1 VTTFTAEALADRW
14 TPPRSTLISYSIA
27 FVALVIAIAV
37 RFLLDPWMGDSLP
50 LVTLFGAIAIAVW
63 VGGYRPAI
71 VAAAAGYLA
80 CNYFFIP
87 PRGTLLVITSATAVG
102 AAAYVLTSAIIIAF
116 GEALRRSRRRADRE
130 REMLRVTL
138 ASMGDA
144 VITTDDAGRVTSL
157 NEAAETLTGWSSA
170 DAAGRHVGAIF
181 KIIHEDTRA
190 PAPDPVAQALRDVD
204 ATSLV
209 GHAVLVAKDGSE
221 RPIDDSAAPIRDR
234 DGNVI
239 GCALIFRDIAER
251 RRSEQALSRSEQE
264 FRDFFDNAT
273 IGLHWVGPDGVILR
287 VNQAELD
294 MLGYTRDE
302 LVGRNIAEFHVDE
315 AAIDDLLAR
324 LRSGEAVHDEPAR
337 LRCKD
342 GSFRDVMISSSALFE
357 DGQFVHTRCFTVD
370 VTERIRAERELRAGA
385 EELRQNEADAHL
397 LQRLSAELVR
407 QDDEQ
412 ALYDQIVDAASAIMR
427 SQFSSFQ
434 RLEISEEGREELLLL
449 AFRGFTAEAAE
460 GWRRL
465 GDDADTTCGRALRL
479 RQRVVSADVSH
490 DPEMA
495 GTATLQAY
503 LDTGILS
510 VQSTPLFSR
519 SGRLVGMIS
528 THWNRPHEPSDRD
541 FRNFDILARQ
551 AADLMER
558 KQAADRERELVR
570 KTLAATAKFESVFN
584 QSGIFAGVMD
594 LSGYL
599 REINDLAVDFCGYTR
614 AEVLH
619 LPFWK
624 TPWWRH
630 SEAMQARIRVAT
642 KEAAAGRI
650 FREVLQYWDAAGNER
665 QVDFAIFPIRDAGG
679 AVIFLHPTGIDITDQ
694 RRAEDALLDA
704 DRRKDEFLATL
715 AHELRNPLAPIRNA
729 LQVLQ
734 IAGND
739 PATLEQARSMMERQL
754 GQMVR
759 LIDDLLDVSRI
770 SRGKLPLKLERVELA
785 SIIRQAIETCQPVAE
800 SSGHDITVTMPMQ
813 PVYVLADPIRLA
825 QVFSNLLNNACKFT
839 DPSGRIVVTAEVD
852 GGDLVA
858 SVRDNGIGIPRE
870 KLGGIFDMFV
880 QVDQSLERSNGGLGL
895 GLTLVKRLVEL
906 HDGTIEARS
915 EGAGYGSEFILRLP
929 IVIAKPL
936 STQTTELAPHP
947 AGGRRVLIV
956 DDNRD
961 SAESL
966 AMLMKL
972 TGNET
977 YTANDGQSALI
988 AADELRPDLML
999 LDIGLPMMN
1008 GYEVCR
1014 LIREESWGQKIVIIA
1029 LTGWGQEEDKRR
1041 SGEAGFDGHLV
1052 KPVDPTA
1059 LEGVL
1064 ADLTAQREQRVEES
1078 PSSAP

>member
-1 VTTFTAEALADRW
+1 LSARAPADLW
-14 TPPRSTLISYSIA
+14 TPPRSPAVAYSITFA
-27 FVALVIAIAV
+27 ALAIAIAA

-50 LVTLFGAIAIAVW
+50 LVTVFGATAVAVW

-71 VAAAAGYLA
+71 AVAVVGYLI

-87 PRGTLLVITSATAVG
+87 PRGTFVLTPEMAVG
-102 AAAYVLTSAIIIAF
+102 AFAYAVTSAIIIAF
-116 GEALRRSRRRADRE
+116 GEGLRRATRRADHE
-130 REMLRVTL
+130 REMLRVTF

-144 VITTDDAGRVTSL
+144 VITTDEAGRVTSL
-157 NEAAETLTGWSSA
+157 NEIAEALTGWSTG
-170 DAAGRHVGAIF
+170 DAAGRELSSIF
-181 KIIHEDTRA
+181 KVIDGETRI
-190 PAPDPVAQALRDVD
+190 PAANPADRALQDGVATAL
-204 ATSLV
+204 AS
-209 GHAVLVAKDGSE
+209 HAVLVAKDGAQ

-239 GCALIFRDIAER
+239 GCVLIFRDITDR
-251 RRSEQALSRSEQE
+251 RRSEHELQRSEQDL
-264 FRDFFDNAT
+264 RDFFDNAT
-273 IGLHWVGPDGVILR
+273 VGLHWVGPEGVILR

-294 MLGYTRDE
+294 LLGYARDE
-302 LVGRNIAEFHVDE
+302 FVGKNIAEFHVDE
-315 AAIDDLLAR
+315 ATIESFLAR
-324 LRSGEAVHDEPAR
+324 LRSGEALHDEPAR

-342 GSFRDVMISSSALFE
+342 GSFRDVLISSSGLFE
-357 DGQFVHTRCFTVD
+357 GGRFVHTRCVMID
-370 VTERIRAERELRAGA
+370 VTERLRVERELK
-385 EELRQNEADAHL
+385 QNEADARL
-397 LQRLSAELVR
+397 LQTLSAELVR

-412 ALYDQIVDAASAIMR
+412 ALYDKIVEAASAIMR
-427 SQFSSFQ
+427 SQFASFQ
-434 RLEISEEGREELLLL
+434 RLERATDGSEQLLLL
-449 AFRGFTAEAAE
+449 AFRGFTPEAAAE
-460 GWRRL
+460 WRRL
-465 GDDADTTCGRALRL
+465 GAEATTTCARAMKTRS
-479 RQRVVSADVSH
+479 RVVSANVAA

-495 GTATLQAY
+495 GTATLTTY
-503 LDTGILS
+503 LNTGIAS

-519 SGRLVGMIS
+519 TGRLVGMIS
-528 THWNRPHEPSDRD
+528 THWSEPHQPSDRD
-541 FRNFDILARQ
+541 FLNFDIVARQ

-558 KQAADRERELVR
+558 KHAEDRERELLG
-570 KTLAATAKFESVFN
+570 KTIAATAKFESVFN

-614 AEVLH
+614 DEVLNR
-619 LPFWK
+619 PFWE
-624 TPWWRH
+624 TPWWRG
-630 SEAMQARIRVAT
+630 STQMQARIRVAT
-642 KEAAAGRI
+642 KEAAAGNI
-650 FREVLQYWDAAGNER
+650 FREMLQYWDAAGNER
-665 QVDFAIFPIRDAGG
+665 QMDFAMFPIRDAGG
-679 AVIFLHPTGIDITDQ
+679 TVIFLHPTGIDITEQ
-694 RRAEDALLDA
+694 RRAEDALIDA

-734 IAGND
+734 LAGND

-785 SIIRQAIETCQPVAE
+785 SIIRQAIETCRPIAE
-800 SSGHDITVTMPMQ
+800 SSGQDVTVTMPMQ

-839 DPSGRIVVTAEVD
+839 DPSGRIVVTAETR
-852 GGDLVA
+852 GGELVA

-870 KLGGIFDMFV
+870 KLAGIFDMFV
-880 QVDQSLERSNGGLGL
+880 QVDQSLERSQGGLGL

-915 EGAGYGSEFILRLP
+915 EGVGYGSEFIMRLP
-929 IVIAKPL
+929 IVIEKPAFHEAAAEGAH
-936 STQTTELAPHP
+936 T

-972 TGNET
+972 TGNDAH
-977 YTANDGQSALI
+977 TAHDGQAALI

-999 LDIGLPMMN
+999 LDIGLPVMN

-1014 LIREESWGQKIVIIA
+1014 LIREHAWGQKIVIIA
-1029 LTGWGQEEDKRR
+1029 LTGWGQEEDKRK

-1052 KPVDPTA
+1052 KPIDPAA
-1059 LEGVL
+1059 LEEVL
-1064 ADLTAQREQRVEES
+1064 ASLPESIEQRTAGS
-1078 PSSAP
+1078 RSSAP